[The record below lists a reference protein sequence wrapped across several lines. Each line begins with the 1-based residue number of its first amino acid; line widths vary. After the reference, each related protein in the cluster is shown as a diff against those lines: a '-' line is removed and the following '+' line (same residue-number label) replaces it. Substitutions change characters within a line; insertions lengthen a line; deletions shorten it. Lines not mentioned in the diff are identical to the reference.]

1 MSNSRVTN
9 FNKVS
14 RFIIVIIA
22 VVFSSFVTSCSKD
35 DGESVNP
42 EERLPFVGTY
52 QVKDH
57 NQEEGDTYFNHK
69 LYVTVSDKGANVI
82 SLKNFRYINNGVV
95 ATVKGSKFTIKQT
108 MQDSNEKVEI
118 NGEGT
123 LSGGNLNYSY
133 TIFVKKTGK
142 PDRTFVNTAEATR
155 IQEQ

>member
-9 FNKVS
+9 FNTLNRLAV
-14 RFIIVIIA
+14 IIIA
-22 VVFSSFVTSCSKD
+22 VLFSSFAASCSKD

-57 NQEEGDTYFNHK
+57 NQDEEGTYFSHK
-69 LYVTVSDKGANVI
+69 LYVTESDKGANI
-82 SLKNFRYINNGVV
+82 INLKNFRYINNGVV
-95 ATVKGSKFTIKQT
+95 ATVKGTKFTIKQT
-108 MQDSNEKVEI
+108 MQDSDEKIDI

-123 LSGGNLNYSY
+123 LSGGNLTYSY
-133 TIFVKKTGK
+133 TILVKKTGK

-155 IQEQ
+155 VQE